1 MIGLKEGMSL
11 EDASL
16 AGETLVD
23 VTLSNGDQV
32 SLSSFPIQGYV
43 LSLTV
48 LFLAYSLLIETNRS
62 NLFPLILC
70 PR

>member
-32 SLSSFPIQGYV
+32 SLCSFPIHGYV
-43 LSLTV
+43 LSLIL
-48 LFLAYSLLIETNRS
+48 LFLACSFLIGTNRS
-62 NLFPLILC
+62 NPFPLILY